1 MGRCIQTLELQRWR
15 FAGNIRS
22 YPDTDEFE
30 AESMR
35 TEENEVQR
43 IYAKPVIFDCEG
55 GISALAVVK
64 VTLVEM
70 RECRSKTGP
79 VLLCFA
85 SILRFEGGQVRGE
98 LIETYQAIR
107 HLRKRTLSS
116 KEYPSHQH
124 TYSK

>member
-1 MGRCIQTLELQRWR
+1 MLDQT
-15 FAGNIRS
+15 
-22 YPDTDEFE
+22 
-30 AESMR
+30 ESTP

-43 IYAKPVIFDCEG
+43 VYAKPVIFDCDG

-64 VTLVEM
+64 VTLVEV
-70 RECRSKTGP
+70 RECRSKAWP

-98 LIETYQAIR
+98 LIEMYQAIR
-107 HLRKRTLSS
+107 HLRKRTLPS